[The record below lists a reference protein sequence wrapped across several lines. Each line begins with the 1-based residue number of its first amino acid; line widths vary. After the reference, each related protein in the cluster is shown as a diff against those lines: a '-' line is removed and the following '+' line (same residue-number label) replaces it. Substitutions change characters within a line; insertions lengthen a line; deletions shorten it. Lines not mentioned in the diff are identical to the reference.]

1 MPLKAEEIKRHILE
15 DIPDA
20 SIEIKDLMGD
30 NNHYS
35 AIIKSK
41 LFKGMIRPGIQT
53 THSVVVNDYDASVSF
68 YPVSFIGLVAGHK
81 ELYSRYDEFAS
92 YDCEQIRCK
101 GAMKKDYLQGK
112 IALAWGKL
120 FLTASY
126 SEFRNSYNDPSGN
139 QLPVAEYEWVSAVAP
154 HFERSVRRKYFGGYI
169 LPNGNILGLN
179 ADYREF
185 EFSNQNYLFEALIYQ
200 IKLSN
205 WRLTLGAGRLGST
218 EVATDG
224 VIVLRL
230 THILAPSLPLF

>member
-1 MPLKAEEIKRHILE
+1 ML
-15 DIPDA
+15 
-20 SIEIKDLMGD
+20 
-30 NNHYS
+30 
-35 AIIKSK
+35 
-41 LFKGMIRPGIQT
+41 
-53 THSVVVNDYDASVSF
+53 
-68 YPVSFIGLVAGHK
+68 
-81 ELYSRYDEFAS
+81 
-92 YDCEQIRCK
+92 
-101 GAMKKDYLQGK
+101 
-112 IALAWGKL
+112 
-120 FLTASY
+120 
-126 SEFRNSYNDPSGN
+126 
-139 QLPVAEYEWVSAVAP
+139 
-154 HFERSVRRKYFGGYI
+154 KYFGGYI